1 MKRGL
6 SLRAAG
12 AVFFVSGATF
22 TILCYAI
29 PCEGDQR
36 GKGKNYKAD

>member
-12 AVFFVSGATF
+12 AVFFVSGTPF
-22 TILCYAI
+22 TIFCYAI
-29 PCEGDQR
+29 PCDGYQR